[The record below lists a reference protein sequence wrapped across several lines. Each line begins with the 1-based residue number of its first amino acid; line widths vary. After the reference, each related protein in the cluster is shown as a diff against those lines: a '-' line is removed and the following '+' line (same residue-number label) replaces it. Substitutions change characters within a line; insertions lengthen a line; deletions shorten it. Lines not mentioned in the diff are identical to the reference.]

1 MSLSH
6 SSPSAA
12 DPQEPTYHNVP
23 AWLEMQPVYGNGEAP
38 GAPVGQGPQGGSGQ
52 GGAGRGPGDPSHPE
66 AAWAGEGHV
75 VQMGGRKLLSKPA
88 LLPSEP

>member
-38 GAPVGQGPQGGSGQ
+38 GAPVGQGPRAGL
-52 GGAGRGPGDPSHPE
+52 GGAGLAEAPETPATQKLRGLERGT
-66 AAWAGEGHV
+66 
-75 VQMGGRKLLSKPA
+75 
-88 LLPSEP
+88 